1 MLQYFWH
8 NFLKFLFS
16 FCIFASLGI
25 IFIYFYVIT
34 FFFAW
39 FSYDQN
45 RVETNRD
52 GCLCC
57 WKRTNWQPSKCS
69 QRSLLRMVF
78 EVLANI
84 LVFLPSKIFVLLLT
98 LGILAGGV
106 LGVVRIDTF
115 FDYNSFITEGSYL
128 RNFLMFKEKHFP
140 NGGQTATIYFADV
153 DYIAEMEKIQLLLSD
168 LAELSTAKRN
178 NIASDSLKFWARDFL
193 KFVSKKRGGAYYAF
207 SFNRNYTNASFQEDL
222 SQFLNN
228 PVEGRRYRSNFEFEG
243 GVIDPRRPAPKVLL
257 SSMSFQHQ
265 IFDHSADGIA
275 AMNQVFE
282 AIERQ
287 NFSGKVFATSQAY
300 SSYITMEIITEEL
313 CRNMLMALAV
323 VFVCTLILI
332 ADLATSFI
340 VLITVTL
347 TVVNVAGYAYFWGLS
362 IDTLFA
368 IFMTISIGLCVD
380 YSAHI
385 AHGFTIEEGSNNERM
400 KKTLT
405 KVGPAVF
412 NGGMST
418 FLSFVQVD
426 HLPHLLQDLLPRYAL
441 RLVPRLLFLPV
452 LLSLISSKS
461 TDNDLNL
468 DTKPKVIK
476 SARHKTSNFEETSSV
491 ETKSFTSF
499 HFMNLQPFS
508 LPGSLEALVYM
519 GEILKRK
526 SLGVQESQGDTME
539 NLFVYLL

>member
-1 MLQYFWH
+1 MG
-8 NFLKFLFS
+8 
-16 FCIFASLGI
+16 IF
-25 IFIYFYVIT
+25 FIYFYVIT
-34 FFFAW
+34 FFLAW
-39 FSYDQN
+39 FSYDQR
-45 RVETNRD
+45 RVESNRD

-57 WKRTNWQPSKCS
+57 WKRTNWQPSKCG

-84 LVFLPSKIFVLLLT
+84 LVYLPSKIFVLLLT

-128 RNFLMFKEKHFP
+128 SNFLMFKEKHFP

-153 DYIAEMEKIQLLLSD
+153 DYVAEMEKIQLLLSD
-168 LAELSTAKRN
+168 LAELSTTKRN
-178 NIASDSLKFWARDFL
+178 NIAPDSIKFWARDFL
-193 KFVSKKRGGAYYAF
+193 KFVSKKRGGVYYGF
-207 SFNRNYTNASFQEDL
+207 SFNRNYTNTSFQEDL
-222 SQFLNN
+222 SQFLSN
-228 PVEGRRYRSNFEFEG
+228 PVEGGRYRSNFEFDG

-257 SSMSFQHQ
+257 SSMTFQHQ

-332 ADLATSFI
+332 ADLTTSFI

-347 TVVNVAGYAYFWGLS
+347 TVINVAGYAYFWGLS

-405 KVGPAVF
+405 KIGPAVF

-418 FLSFVQVD
+418 FLSFV
-426 HLPHLLQDLLPRYAL
+426 LLANSKSIIFLTFFKIFF
-441 RLVPRLLFLPV
+441 LVVLFGLFHGLLFLPV

-461 TDNDLNL
+461 SDDDLNL
-468 DTKPKVIK
+468 DTKPAMVIK
-476 SARHKTSNFEETSSV
+476 SAWHKTSNLEETSSV
-491 ETKSFTSF
+491 ETKSFPSF
-499 HFMNLQPFS
+499 HSVNLQPFS
-508 LPGSLEALVYM
+508 LPGSLEDLD
-519 GEILKRK
+519 GEGLEKKKLRSPRK
-526 SLGVQESQGDTME
+526 SRHHRKSVRLPP
-539 NLFVYLL
+539 LI